1 MPSDKGQGRAVRRPG
16 HSCRGLD
23 YAARVASR
31 RRRSLGGLARQGDGR
46 VNVTAVSMSGST
58 RIGLGSWHRT
68 GTGRSQQPHWL
79 SQTRASQRGAKR
91 NHSDVTLLL
100 SGPQRCHIAVVTVGR
115 DVVLELVRRTGG
127 AAGAPR
133 GGAEKGEP
141 GRQDVTLPPAADGA
155 GARLRE
161 PGCGSLRRGGARQA
175 RPPARAEAT
184 RG

>member
-1 MPSDKGQGRAVRRPG
+1 MARPG
-16 HSCRGLD
+16 GSTARAFVPRSGL
-23 YAARVASR
+23 RRASR
-31 RRRSLGGLARQGDGR
+31 FATPRSLGGLARQGDSR

-115 DVVLELVRRTGG
+115 DVVLELVWWTDV

-133 GGAEKGEP
+133 GG
-141 GRQDVTLPPAADGA
+141 
-155 GARLRE
+155 
-161 PGCGSLRRGGARQA
+161 
-175 RPPARAEAT
+175 
-184 RG
+184 